1 MRILGI
7 DIGGSGLKG
16 APVDVTTGRLLADR
30 HRVETPTPATPKAL
44 LAATGELVRHFRWRG
59 RIGIGFPGVI
69 QGRFI
74 RTAAN
79 LHPDWIDCDG
89 VDAFAGATGCPV
101 TLINDADAAG
111 LAEVRLGAARDC
123 AGTVL
128 VVTLGTGVGTSLF
141 HAGHLFP
148 NTEFGHLT
156 WKGRAVEKWISS
168 AVRKKQSLSW
178 EEWGGRVDRYLAELE
193 RVTWPELIVIGGG
206 VSAKHEK
213 FFRYLH
219 PRAPLVPAQFF
230 NEAGVV
236 GAALAAVRRTGRPVA
251 ARRRRR

>member
-1 MRILGI
+1 MKVLGI
-7 DIGGSGLKG
+7 DIGGSGIKG
-16 APVDVTTGRLLADR
+16 APVDTATGRLLADR
-30 HRVETPTPATPKAL
+30 ERVETPSPATPKAML
-44 LAATGELVRHFRWRG
+44 TATAELVRRFRWRG

-69 QGRFI
+69 QGRYI

-79 LHPDWIDCDG
+79 LHPEWIDRDG
-89 VDAFAGATGCPV
+89 VHAFAEATGCRV

-111 LAEVRLGAARDC
+111 LAEVRLGAGRDC

-128 VVTLGTGVGTSLF
+128 VVTLGTGVGTALF
-141 HAGHLFP
+141 HGGRLFP

-156 WKGRAVEKWISS
+156 WKGRAAEKSISS
-168 AVRKKQSLSW
+168 AVRKKLDLSW

-193 RVTWPELIVIGGG
+193 RVVWPDLIVVGGG

-219 PRAPLVPAQFF
+219 PRAKLVPAKFF
-230 NEAGVV
+230 NEAGTI
-236 GAALAAVRRTGRPVA
+236 GAALAATIPVA
-251 ARRRRR
+251 RAAAARERRR